1 MRDRFFIPPRV
12 YLCGHSLG
20 PMPRAALTA
29 VAAEMDAWQVL
40 GVRGHFAGPRPWY
53 SYHENVRA
61 PLARLAGALPDEVVA
76 MNGLTV
82 NLHLMLATF
91 YRGRGSI
98 VIDEPTFPSDRYA
111 VMTHL
116 AQRGLDPNERLLSVP
131 SLDALD
137 WLLAESDIELALLAG
152 VNFLT
157 GEVLD
162 IRRAAEMCQ
171 RRGVILGLDLAHAI
185 GNVPLSLHDD
195 GVDFAVWCSYKYL
208 NAGPGAVA
216 GCFVHQRH
224 GQDTSLPRFGGWWGN
239 DPATRFRMHLERDFV
254 PVTGADGWQLSN
266 PPILALAPLR
276 ASLDLFDEAGIGALR
291 QRSIQL
297 VDHFLS
303 LLPSTVTL
311 TSPREPE
318 RRGNMVC
325 LRLPDAERVHAR
337 LTGSGI
343 ICDLRPPDTIRAAFC
358 PLYNTHEDVEA
369 FARALRHEG

>member
-20 PMPRAALTA
+20 PMPRNALTA
-29 VAAEMDAWQVL
+29 VAAELDAWRTL
-40 GVRGHFAGPRPWY
+40 GVEAHFRGPHPWY
-53 SYHENVRA
+53 TYHETVRW
-61 PLARLAGALPDEVVA
+61 PLARLLGAWPEEVVA

-91 YRGRGSI
+91 YGGGGK
-98 VIDEPTFPSDRYA
+98 VVLDEPTFPSDRYA
-111 VMTHL
+111 VTTHI
-116 AQRGLDPNERLLSVP
+116 AQRGLDPADVLLTVT
-131 SLDALD
+131 SLDELERV
-137 WLLAESDIELALLAG
+137 LARGDVELALLAG

-162 IRRAAEMCQ
+162 ISRAAAMCQ
-171 RRGVILGLDLAHAI
+171 RQGVVLGLDLAHAI
-185 GNVPLSLHDD
+185 GNVPLALHGDM
-195 GVDFAVWCSYKYL
+195 VDFAVWCSYKYL

-216 GCFVHQRH
+216 GCFVHKTH
-224 GQDTSLPRFGGWWGN
+224 GDDFRLPRFGGWWGN

-291 QRSIQL
+291 QQSIQL

-358 PLYNTHEDVEA
+358 PLYNTADDVEA
-369 FARALRHEG
+369 FARALRDEG